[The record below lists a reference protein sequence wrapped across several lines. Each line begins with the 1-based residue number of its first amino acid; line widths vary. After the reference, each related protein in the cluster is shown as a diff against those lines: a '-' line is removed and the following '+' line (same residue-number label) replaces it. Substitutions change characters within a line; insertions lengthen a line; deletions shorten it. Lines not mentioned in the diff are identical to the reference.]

1 MPFRRLWPD
10 LHRKVRRAE
19 RLRTALAEITER
31 LLIGDDFP
39 ALLGEVC
46 VTVAQALEV
55 PRVAALEALPH
66 SSGLRLRAGFGFPPR
81 AVGTTLGR
89 PASHTALARALSSQD
104 PVIVKDLHAEGGG
117 ASPLVT
123 LDPSLRSGICVAIP
137 GRTRPFGVLGSYTT
151 RKRRFTREEA
161 IFLQGVAHRL
171 GLTYGRLRAEQ
182 SYRELG
188 EVMQRRE
195 RFYSFSLA
203 PAARVA
209 PDDARWESR
218 LRAALQTGSFRLFAQ
233 PILRLRDGEIAAYEL
248 LLRLVEAG
256 ELILPGEFLEAAEAS
271 PLIREIDRWVLREAL
286 RLLPRLPKGISLQVN
301 LSRKSLQDPG
311 LLVHLRRAFEE
322 AVREPERLVLEIT
335 ETAALA
341 DFAAARQVIEE
352 LHRLGVRVALDDFG
366 VGHSSLAELK
376 LLPVDALKI
385 DGGFVR
391 ELATSVVDRYI
402 VRSIVELAHGLGL
415 VTVAEHVE
423 DELTLRL
430 LRELGVDCAQGF
442 AVGPPRPIEEVL
454 D

>member
-1 MPFRRLWPD
+1 MPFRRLWTD
-10 LHRKVRRAE
+10 LRRKARRAE
-19 RLRTALAEITER
+19 RLRAALTEITER
-31 LLIGDDFP
+31 LLISDDLP

-46 VTVAQALEV
+46 VSIAQALEV
-55 PRVAALEALPH
+55 PRVAAFEALPH
-66 SSGLRLRAGFGFPPR
+66 SGLLLRAGFGFPPG
-81 AVGTTLGR
+81 AVGTTLSC

-104 PVIVKDLHAEGGG
+104 PVIVKDLHSEGG

-123 LDPSLRSGICVAIP
+123 LDHSLRSGICVAIP

-151 RKRRFTREEA
+151 RKRRFTWEEA

-171 GLTYGRLRAEQ
+171 GLTCGRLRAEQ

-195 RFYSFSLA
+195 RLYSFSLA
-203 PAARVA
+203 PIAREI
-209 PDDARWESR
+209 PDRARWEGR
-218 LRAALQTGSFRLFAQ
+218 LRAALQMGNFRLFAQ
-233 PILRLRDGEIAAYEL
+233 PILRLRDGEITAYEL

-271 PLIREIDRWVLREAL
+271 TLIREIDRWVLREAL

-322 AVREPERLVLEIT
+322 AVLEPERLVLEIT

-352 LHRLGVRVALDDFG
+352 LHQLGVRVTLDDFG

-385 DGGFVR
+385 DGCFVR

-430 LRELGVDCAQGF
+430 LRELEVDCAQGF
-442 AVGPPRPIEEVL
+442 AVGLPRPIEEVL